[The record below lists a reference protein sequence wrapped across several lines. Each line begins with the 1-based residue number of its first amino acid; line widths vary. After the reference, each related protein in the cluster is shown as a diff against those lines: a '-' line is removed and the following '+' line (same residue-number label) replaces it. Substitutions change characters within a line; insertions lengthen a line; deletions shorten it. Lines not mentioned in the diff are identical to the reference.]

1 MKKIILFFAAALI
14 LYSASAQ
21 WGVKAGA
28 NFSTLTGN
36 QTGGLKHNTGVYGG
50 VFYNARINGMFS
62 FQPELVYSGQGAK
75 VITAETWKLIY
86 LNLTGLFR
94 YNHTS
99 GLFVGTGPQFG
110 ILLSAKGKE
119 GSSSVDMKDNFKS
132 TDISWA
138 FALGYEMKNGF
149 GLYGRYNLGLSD
161 INALGYG
168 DKFKNSVIQV
178 GLRYSFLSKN
188 K

>member
-1 MKKIILFFAAALI
+1 MKKILLFFATALI
-14 LYSASAQ
+14 AYSANAQ

-28 NFSTLTGN
+28 NFSTLTGE
-36 QTGGLKHNTGVYGG
+36 QTGGLKRSTGVYGG
-50 VFYNARINGMFS
+50 IFYNARINETFS
-62 FQPELVYSGQGAK
+62 FQPELVCSGQGAK
-75 VITAETWKLIY
+75 VITMETWKLNY
-86 LNLTGLFR
+86 LNFTGLFR
-94 YNHTS
+94 YNHAS

-110 ILLSAKGKE
+110 LLLSAKGKD
-119 GSSSVDMKDNFKS
+119 GSSTVDMKDNFKS

-161 INALGYG
+161 INVLGYG

-178 GLRYSFLSKN
+178 GLRYSLRTN